1 MVAGQLEETELVLD
15 NRDVADRQSA
25 LWVILVGEW
34 VDTVV
39 DSIRQQH
46 SLTNTSLVLKRSR
59 SRALWK
65 GSPENH

>member
-59 SRALWK
+59 NRALWK